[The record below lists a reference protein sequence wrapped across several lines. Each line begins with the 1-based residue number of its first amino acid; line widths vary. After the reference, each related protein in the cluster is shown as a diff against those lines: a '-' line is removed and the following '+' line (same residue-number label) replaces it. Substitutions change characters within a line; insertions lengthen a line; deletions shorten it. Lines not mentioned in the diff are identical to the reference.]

1 MGAWNVRTLMDNTR
15 SERPERRTALVGR
28 ELARYNIDIAALSET
43 RLANSGQIVE
53 NGAGYTFFWSGRGE
67 NESREA
73 GVGFAIKSSL
83 VSKLSSLPTAIND
96 RLMSLKLPL
105 SGKKQAT
112 LVSVYAPTMTN
123 PDDIKDK
130 FYEDLDSIITSTPN
144 SDKLIILGDFNARV
158 GRDHHSWKGVLG
170 VHGIGNC
177 NSNGLLLLRT
187 CTEHELLLTNTIFQ
201 LPT

>member
-1 MGAWNVRTLMDNTR
+1 M
-15 SERPERRTALVGR
+15 
-28 ELARYNIDIAALSET
+28 
-43 RLANSGQIVE
+43 E

-67 NESREA
+67 NERREA

-105 SGKKQAT
+105 AGKKQAT

-158 GRDHHSWKGVLG
+158 GRDLQ
-170 VHGIGNC
+170 C
-177 NSNGLLLLRT
+177 
-187 CTEHELLLTNTIFQ
+187 
-201 LPT
+201 